1 MKKIL
6 FYLTLILFISCEENS
21 NNTLQLTEGV
31 SAELAAYRKQQVSD
45 VLYNLSFIIP
55 LKKEDPIPS
64 KLSLEVSIHD
74 LSQPLFLDFNPDK
87 TSPTAIFANGKEIS
101 VKHEKEHLIISKEN
115 LVLGKNTIEI
125 EFIAGEMSLNRN
137 DKYLYTLLVP
147 ARARTLFPC
156 FDQPD
161 IKASYVLNITSPKDW
176 EVLCGSSLDFEK
188 EKENFI
194 ERQFKETDKMSTYLF
209 SFVAGKF
216 KVVNSADST
225 FNMQMLYRETDE
237 DKINK
242 SISEIFDLHQLAV
255 DYLEGYTKYNFP
267 FQKLDF
273 ATIYSHPYGGMEHTG
288 AIQYRQ
294 SSLFLDSS
302 ATQSKELSRA
312 KLIAHETSHMWFGN
326 LVTMKW
332 FDDVWLKEVFANF
345 MADKIVNPAFPNFD
359 HDLQFMTAHYPA
371 AYSIDRSKGA
381 NPIRQKLDN
390 LNNAGSLYGGI
401 IYHKAPIMMRQ
412 LEVTLGTDEFQ
423 EGMIEYIQKYA
434 NENADWNDLIEILDN
449 KTTLDLKQWSNVWVN
464 SSGRP
469 SINSNI
475 SYDSKGLI
483 KSFEIEQ
490 SAEDGSDKIWSQL
503 FDITLVYPDTSHIIT
518 VNLSEKNISIPTST
532 GLSKPDLI
540 IYNSNGLGYGVFP
553 LDINKL
559 EAIPNIKNE
568 VARASSYINCY
579 ENTLNGR
586 LPVSQAF
593 DFFQKGLRLETNE
606 LILRFISRQI
616 NNIYWTYFTD
626 EQRVEH
632 QLQLE
637 EMLFTRL
644 QLDET
649 SNIKKILFRSYRSIA
664 HTGIGLDRLYH
675 IWNKDLSISNLL
687 LNKDDYT
694 NMAMLL
700 SVYGHE
706 DATKILADAKVAIS
720 DSSKIER
727 FDFLLPSLS
736 QDKEVRIRFFESF
749 AEKKNREK
757 ESWVLSACYYIHH
770 PLRQKTAIETLEISL
785 NLLEEIQ
792 QTGDIFF
799 PKSWLDNTVGM
810 YSSKEA
816 FDILN
821 KFIATHPDLNPQL
834 KLKLLQSTDDLHKV
848 QELLQ

>member
-1 MKKIL
+1 MKKIFL
-6 FYLTLILFISCEENS
+6 YLTLILLISCEKKS
-21 NNTLQLTEGV
+21 NDNLQLTEGI
-31 SAELAAYRKQQVSD
+31 SAELATYRKQQVSD
-45 VLYNLSFIIP
+45 VLYNLTFNIP
-55 LKKEDPIPS
+55 LIKEDSISS
-64 KLSLEVSIHD
+64 KLSLEVSIND
-74 LSQPLFLDFNPDK
+74 LSQPLFLDFKPNKKFPI
-87 TSPTAIFANGKEIS
+87 AIFANGKEIS
-101 VKHEKEHLIISKEN
+101 TKHEKEHIIIPSEN
-115 LVLGKNTIEI
+115 LVLGENAIEI

-137 DKYLYTLLVP
+137 DNYLYTLLVP
-147 ARARTLFPC
+147 DRARTLFPC

-176 EVLCGSSLDFEK
+176 KVLCGSSLDFEK
-188 EKENFI
+188 EKEGFI

-216 KVVNSADST
+216 KVANSTDST

-242 SISEIFDLHQLAV
+242 SVNEIFDLHQQSV
-255 DYLEGYTKYNFP
+255 DFLEDYTNYNFP

-359 HDLQFMTAHYPA
+359 HDLQFMTAHYPS

-412 LEVTLGTDEFQ
+412 LEVILGVDKFQ
-423 EGMIEYIQKYA
+423 QGIMEYIKEYA
-434 NENADWNDLIEILDN
+434 NNNADWNDLIRILDK

-469 SINSNI
+469 IINSKV
-475 SYDSKGLI
+475 SYDSNNLI

-490 SAEDGSDKIWSQL
+490 IAEDGSDKMWSQL
-503 FDITLVYPDTSHIIT
+503 FDITLVYPDSSQVFTI
-518 VNLSEKNISIPTST
+518 NLSKKNISIPTAV
-532 GLSKPDLI
+532 GLSKPDFI

-553 LDINKL
+553 IDINKL
-559 EAIPNIKNE
+559 EYIPNIKNV

-579 ENTLNGR
+579 ENFLNGT
-586 LPVSQAF
+586 LSVSQAF
-593 DFFQKGLRLETNE
+593 GFFQEGLRLESNE
-606 LILRFISRQI
+606 LVLRLISRQI

-626 EQRVEH
+626 EQRIQY
-632 QLQLE
+632 QLPLE
-637 EMLFTRL
+637 KMLFSRL
-644 QLDET
+644 QQNEK
-649 SNIKKILFRSYRSIA
+649 SNIKKILFQSYRSIA
-664 HTGIGLDRLYH
+664 HTGIGLDRLYR
-675 IWNKDLSISNLL
+675 IWNKDLIIPNLS
-687 LNKDDYT
+687 LNKDNYT
-694 NMAMLL
+694 SMAMLL
-700 SVYGHE
+700 AVYEHN
-706 DATKILADAKVAIS
+706 DADKILVNARAALS

-736 QDKEVRIRFFESF
+736 KDSEDRIRFFESF
-749 AEKKNREK
+749 SSKENREK

-770 PLRQKTAIETLEISL
+770 PLRQETAIENLEISL
-785 NLLEEIQ
+785 TLLEEIQ
-792 QTGDIFF
+792 KTGDIFF
-799 PKSWLDNTVGM
+799 PKSWLDNTIGM

-834 KLKLLQSTDDLHKV
+834 MLKLLQSTDDLHRT
-848 QELLQ
+848 QELFQ